1 VDLIED
7 LLGNG
12 YQVAVSVAYLE
23 TAALLASALEA
34 RRWRIGR
41 ITGEMSAA
49 ENEATRID
57 FQSGRIDVVAF
68 TATESISLH
77 EGELPGGTAPR
88 ALVVHDLRYSAIQMA
103 QIEGRCHRNGKAATM
118 WYAFAEETIEEQIAA
133 TVIARMLAMDSMA
146 GDDTALLAAIAE
158 IIEAAAEQRAA

>member
-1 VDLIED
+1 
-7 LLGNG
+7 
-12 YQVAVSVAYLE
+12 
-23 TAALLASALEA
+23 
-34 RRWRIGR
+34 
-41 ITGEMSAA
+41 
-49 ENEATRID
+49 
-57 FQSGRIDVVAF
+57 
-68 TATESISLH
+68 
-77 EGELPGGTAPR
+77 
-88 ALVVHDLRYSAIQMA
+88 MA